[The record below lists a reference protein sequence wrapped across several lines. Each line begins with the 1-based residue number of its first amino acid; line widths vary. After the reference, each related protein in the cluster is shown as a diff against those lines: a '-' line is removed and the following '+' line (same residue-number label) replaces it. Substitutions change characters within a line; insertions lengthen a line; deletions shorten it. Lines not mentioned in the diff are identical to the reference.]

1 MSYTYDF
8 NVIVDRSRERS
19 KTWDP
24 RNVKPG
30 QLPMNGA
37 EMHFACPIPVLEA
50 VREVSECQVYGYPYF
65 TDDFAQAAAGWMK
78 RRHDWDVDYKWVEFV
93 GGIVPGIAFAMQAM
107 TKVGDGIIINTPAYS
122 PFRDCIR
129 DNDRKLVESGLL
141 IDSEKGTVEFDW
153 ADMEAKFADP
163 NNTCF
168 ILCDPQNP
176 TGKSCTLEELKKIEE
191 LSKKYNVFV
200 IVDEV
205 HADFVFDGKRHICYP
220 TVGDFAKG
228 FSAVVINPSKTFNTA
243 GFRTAAIIIPN
254 QEIHDKTNV
263 KIAAVKGY
271 SRTIT
276 GVAAFEAAYGGKCD
290 DFADQAREY
299 VQTMRNKMC
308 DYFAENIPEMK
319 IIKPEAC
326 FVCWCDCHGLGF
338 EDQGEMMKFLAEAGV
353 LMSNG
358 LEYDKELGRGYV
370 RIAYGFPE
378 IQLMPALEKLAAA
391 VKARRKEGGKEN
403 VC

>member
-191 LSKKYNVFV
+191 LSKN
-200 IVDEV
+200 
-205 HADFVFDGKRHICYP
+205 ICYP

-391 VKARRKEGGKEN
+391 VKARRK
-403 VC
+403 

>member
-65 TDDFAQAAAGWMK
+65 PDDFAQAAAGWMK

-107 TKVGDGIIINTPAYS
+107 TKVGDGIIITPPAYS

-220 TVGDFAKG
+220 TVGDFAKE

-391 VKARRKEGGKEN
+391 VKARRK
-403 VC
+403 

>member
-243 GFRTAAIIIPN
+243 GFRTAAIIIPT

-391 VKARRKEGGKEN
+391 VKARRK
-403 VC
+403 

>member
-65 TDDFAQAAAGWMK
+65 TDDFVQAAAGWMK

-290 DFADQAREY
+290 DFADQAHEY

-391 VKARRKEGGKEN
+391 VKARRK
-403 VC
+403 

>member
-168 ILCDPQNP
+168 ILRDPQNP

-391 VKARRKEGGKEN
+391 VKARRK
-403 VC
+403 

>member
-1 MSYTYDF
+1 MNYTYDF

-93 GGIVPGIAFAMQAM
+93 GGIVPGIAFAIQAM

-220 TVGDFAKG
+220 TVGDFAKE

-391 VKARRKEGGKEN
+391 VKARRK
-403 VC
+403 

>member
-271 SRTIT
+271 RLTIT
-276 GVAAFEAAYGGKCD
+276 GVAAVEAAYGGKCD

-391 VKARRKEGGKEN
+391 VKARRK
-403 VC
+403 

>member
-107 TKVGDGIIINTPAYS
+107 TKVGDGSIINTPAYS

-391 VKARRKEGGKEN
+391 VKARRK
-403 VC
+403 

>member
-78 RRHDWDVDYKWVEFV
+78 RRHDWDVDNKWVEFV

-220 TVGDFAKG
+220 TVGDFAKE

-391 VKARRKEGGKEN
+391 VKARRK
-403 VC
+403 

>member
-93 GGIVPGIAFAMQAM
+93 GGIVPGIAFAIQAM

-220 TVGDFAKG
+220 TVGDFAKE

-326 FVCWCDCHGLGF
+326 FVCWCDCRGLGF

-391 VKARRKEGGKEN
+391 VKARRK
-403 VC
+403 

>member
-220 TVGDFAKG
+220 TVGDFAKE

-299 VQTMRNKMC
+299 VQTIRNKMC

-391 VKARRKEGGKEN
+391 VKARRK
-403 VC
+403 

>member
-50 VREVSECQVYGYPYF
+50 GREVSERQVYGYPYF

-141 IDSEKGTVEFDW
+141 IDSEKGTVEFDL

-391 VKARRKEGGKEN
+391 VKARRK
-403 VC
+403 

>member
-93 GGIVPGIAFAMQAM
+93 GGIVPGIAFAMQTM

-220 TVGDFAKG
+220 TVGDFAKE

-391 VKARRKEGGKEN
+391 VKARRK
-403 VC
+403 

>member
-176 TGKSCTLEELKKIEE
+176 TGKSCTLEELKEIEE

-220 TVGDFAKG
+220 TVGDFAKE

-391 VKARRKEGGKEN
+391 VKARRK
-403 VC
+403 

>member
-30 QLPMNGA
+30 PLPMNGA

-290 DFADQAREY
+290 DFADQAHEY

-391 VKARRKEGGKEN
+391 VKARRK
-403 VC
+403 

>member
-24 RNVKPG
+24 HNVKPG

-391 VKARRKEGGKEN
+391 VKARRK
-403 VC
+403 

>member
-107 TKVGDGIIINTPAYS
+107 TKVGDGIIINTPASS

-391 VKARRKEGGKEN
+391 VKARRK
-403 VC
+403 

>member
-220 TVGDFAKG
+220 TVGDFAKE

-299 VQTMRNKMC
+299 VQTMRDKMC

-391 VKARRKEGGKEN
+391 VKARRK
-403 VC
+403 

>member
-37 EMHFACPIPVLEA
+37 EMHFACPIPVLGA

-391 VKARRKEGGKEN
+391 VKARRK
-403 VC
+403 

>member
-37 EMHFACPIPVLEA
+37 EMQFACPIPVLEA

-391 VKARRKEGGKEN
+391 VKARRK
-403 VC
+403 

>member
-122 PFRDCIR
+122 PFLDCIR

-391 VKARRKEGGKEN
+391 VKARRK
-403 VC
+403 

>member
-176 TGKSCTLEELKKIEE
+176 TGKSCTLEELKK
-191 LSKKYNVFV
+191 LPKK
-200 IVDEV
+200 
-205 HADFVFDGKRHICYP
+205 
-220 TVGDFAKG
+220 
-228 FSAVVINPSKTFNTA
+228 STA
-243 GFRTAAIIIPN
+243 GRRPRWWT
-254 QEIHDKTNV
+254 KT
-263 KIAAVKGY
+263 
-271 SRTIT
+271 
-276 GVAAFEAAYGGKCD
+276 
-290 DFADQAREY
+290 EY
-299 VQTMRNKMC
+299 
-308 DYFAENIPEMK
+308 E
-319 IIKPEAC
+319 
-326 FVCWCDCHGLGF
+326 
-338 EDQGEMMKFLAEAGV
+338 
-353 LMSNG
+353 
-358 LEYDKELGRGYV
+358 
-370 RIAYGFPE
+370 
-378 IQLMPALEKLAAA
+378 
-391 VKARRKEGGKEN
+391 
-403 VC
+403 

>member
-326 FVCWCDCHGLGF
+326 FVCWCDCPGLGF

-391 VKARRKEGGKEN
+391 VKARRK
-403 VC
+403 

>member
-228 FSAVVINPSKTFNTA
+228 FSGVVINPSKTFNTA

-391 VKARRKEGGKEN
+391 VKARRK
-403 VC
+403 

>member
-65 TDDFAQAAAGWMK
+65 TDDFAQAAVGWMK

-220 TVGDFAKG
+220 TVGDFAKE

-391 VKARRKEGGKEN
+391 VKARRK
-403 VC
+403 

>member
-153 ADMEAKFADP
+153 ADMEAKFAGP

-391 VKARRKEGGKEN
+391 VKARRK
-403 VC
+403 

>member
-93 GGIVPGIAFAMQAM
+93 GGIVPCIAFAMQAM

-391 VKARRKEGGKEN
+391 VKARRK
-403 VC
+403 

>member
-50 VREVSECQVYGYPYF
+50 VREVIECQVYGYPYF

-93 GGIVPGIAFAMQAM
+93 GGIVPGIAFAIQAM

-220 TVGDFAKG
+220 TVGDFAKE

-391 VKARRKEGGKEN
+391 VKARRK
-403 VC
+403 

>member
-205 HADFVFDGKRHICYP
+205 HADFIFDGKRHICYP

-391 VKARRKEGGKEN
+391 VKARRK
-403 VC
+403 

>member
-141 IDSEKGTVEFDW
+141 IDSEKSTVEFDW

-391 VKARRKEGGKEN
+391 VKARRK
-403 VC
+403 

>member
-107 TKVGDGIIINTPAYS
+107 TKVGDGIIINAPAYS

-391 VKARRKEGGKEN
+391 VKARRK
-403 VC
+403 

>member
-290 DFADQAREY
+290 DFADQAHEY

-358 LEYDKELGRGYV
+358 LEYDKELGLGYV

-391 VKARRKEGGKEN
+391 VKARRK
-403 VC
+403 

>member
-353 LMSNG
+353 LMSKG

-391 VKARRKEGGKEN
+391 VKARRK
-403 VC
+403 

>member
-93 GGIVPGIAFAMQAM
+93 GGIVPGIAFAMQAL

-391 VKARRKEGGKEN
+391 VKARRK
-403 VC
+403 

>member
-93 GGIVPGIAFAMQAM
+93 GGIVPGIAFAIQAM

-220 TVGDFAKG
+220 TVGDFAKE

-276 GVAAFEAAYGGKCD
+276 GVAAFEAADGGKCD
-290 DFADQAREY
+290 DFADRACEY

-391 VKARRKEGGKEN
+391 VKARRK
-403 VC
+403 